1 MRALRAIGRWFRI
14 AFSQAPDA
22 RWERAVLLA
31 SVVRHVSAGLR
42 GLTIGSPIEASRIH
56 GRGSILYLQGA
67 GAQAV
72 PFSNAANFD
81 LSISFGTADV
91 SGLGDDWQSFVRGML
106 GFTGSID
113 GPIDTA
119 NTNPWDAAVSTSVSK
134 FYLYPDKTVMAQYY
148 YGTAWV
154 DVDVKGG
161 TGAPVTFTSKLT
173 GSGQLAKNP

>member
-1 MRALRAIGRWFRI
+1 LRAIRRWLRI

-22 RWERAVLLA
+22 RWDRAVLLTPI
-31 SVVRHVSAGLR
+31 VRRLSALLR
-42 GLTIGSPIEASRIH
+42 GLTIGAPIFATRIH

-67 GAQAV
+67 GANAV

-81 LSISFGTADV
+81 LSISFSTADV
-91 SGLGDDWQSFVRGML
+91 SGLGDDWQTFVRGML

-113 GPIDTA
+113 GPVDTA

-134 FYLYPDKTVMAQYY
+134 FYLYPDKTAMTQYY
-148 YGTAWV
+148 YGTAWI